1 MKSHWKS
8 IRFFNSVETCAFTV
22 EILFWTIAPVLFEV
36 TFPRGGLCAFF
47 GIDANE
53 APGITIVRDWMKNYK
68 EWLGN
73 LKG

>member
-36 TFPRGGLCAFF
+36 TFPRVAFVPFSGLMPMKRL
-47 GIDANE
+47 E
-53 APGITIVRDWMKNYK
+53 LQSSETEWKTIRNDL
-68 EWLGN
+68 ET
-73 LKG
+73 